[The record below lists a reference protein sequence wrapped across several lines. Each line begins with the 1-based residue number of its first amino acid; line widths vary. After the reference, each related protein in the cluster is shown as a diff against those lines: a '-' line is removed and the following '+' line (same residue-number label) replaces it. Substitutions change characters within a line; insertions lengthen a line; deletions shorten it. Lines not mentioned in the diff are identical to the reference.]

1 MATIIDGDSGGTAVT
16 TATQNSKGL
25 GDSQT
30 WQDVTGSR
38 VFGTTYTN
46 TTGRPIAVAASFGLN
61 NFANYYIRIDIDG
74 LLVTEDSGSANTD
87 GSLKGNVFGVVP
99 NGSTY
104 KVYQSGGS
112 LTGGSIWME
121 LR

>member
-16 TATQNSKGL
+16 TVTEVKGL
-25 GDSQT
+25 GDGQT
-30 WQDVTGSR
+30 WQDVKSSR

-46 TTGRPIAVAASFGLN
+46 TTGRPIAVAASFGLG
-61 NFANYYIRIDIDG
+61 NFANYYIRLYIDG
-74 LLVTEDSGSANTD
+74 LLITEDVGSANTD
-87 GSLKGNVFGVVP
+87 GTLKGNVFGVVP

-104 KVYQSGGS
+104 KVDTTGGS
-112 LTGGSIWME
+112 LTGTLWTE